1 MKRHLMLN
9 VDTVENNGL
18 LVHDKVNPL
27 KRYVFVDPHSFYKWL
42 CSEME
47 VNSKSDSHTTD
58 GRVVIDWKKLDRLYR
73 IEEEAKVVMSVRGW
87 ASWFPALAEALK

>member
-1 MKRHLMLN
+1 MKKHLMLN

-18 LVHDKVNPL
+18 LVTDKVNPL

-47 VNSKSDSHTTD
+47 VNAKSDSHTTD
-58 GRVVIDWKKLDRLYR
+58 GRVVIDFKKLERLER
-73 IEEEAKVVMSVRGW
+73 IEREAKALCQRYAGG
-87 ASWFPALAEALK
+87 WFPDLEEALK